1 MKKLF
6 SLQTDISKR
15 ALKIELEE
23 IENKTLNAINEV
35 PTADIQNQIAMLEG
49 RINST
54 NEEVEIQNDNI
65 NEIMVRHFF
74 FNSLLYKLYFYFFTY
89 MKYLR
94 HYEEIIFFDRLT
106 FLREH

>member
-1 MKKLF
+1 M
-6 SLQTDISKR
+6 QIDVSKR
-15 ALKIELEE
+15 ASKKELEE

-35 PTADIQNQIAMLEG
+35 PTADIQNQISMLEG

-74 FNSLLYKLYFYFFTY
+74 FQFTP
-89 MKYLR
+89 L
-94 HYEEIIFFDRLT
+94 
-106 FLREH
+106 

>member
-6 SLQTDISKR
+6 SLQIDVSMR
-15 ALKIELEE
+15 ALKAELEE
-23 IENKTLNAINEV
+23 IENKCLNASNDV
-35 PTADIQNQIAMLEG
+35 PTAEIQNQISMLEG

-65 NEIMVRHFF
+65 NEIMVRHLF
-74 FNSLLYKLYFYFFTY
+74 FNSLLYKY